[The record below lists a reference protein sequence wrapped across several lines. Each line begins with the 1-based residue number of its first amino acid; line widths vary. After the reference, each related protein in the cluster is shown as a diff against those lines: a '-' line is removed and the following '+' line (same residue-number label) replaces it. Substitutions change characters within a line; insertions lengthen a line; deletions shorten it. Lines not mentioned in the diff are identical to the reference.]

1 MSIEKIIVL
10 EDDAI
15 VRNSLE
21 NFLRRQRFDVASAST
36 LATARD
42 YLSRD
47 NFDLIFMD
55 MHLPDGDGIDLL
67 KPHEQVKIGLPR
79 RVKIL

>member
-15 VRNSLE
+15 VRNNLE
-21 NFLRRQRFDVASAST
+21 NFLRRQRFDVASAPT
-36 LATARD
+36 LAAAHD

-55 MHLPDGDGIDLL
+55 MRLPDGQGIEL
-67 KPHEQVKIGLPR
+67 
-79 RVKIL
+79 